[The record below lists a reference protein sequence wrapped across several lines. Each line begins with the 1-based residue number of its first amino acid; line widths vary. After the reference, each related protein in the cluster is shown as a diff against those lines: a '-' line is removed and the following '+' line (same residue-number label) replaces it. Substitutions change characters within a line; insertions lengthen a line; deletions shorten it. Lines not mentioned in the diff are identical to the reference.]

1 MNPAIHV
8 ALMAAQQAQDGIVAR
23 LATAK
28 AINSA
33 SAIKPIPANATEQ
46 AQLDEAIG
54 LGLVMRRADGRVFLN
69 ERAVSERNQGFGYG
83 VLLGLLA
90 LGSAAA
96 SIAALVAF
104 AGR

>member
-1 MNPAIHV
+1 MNAAIHI
-8 ALMAAQQAQDGIVAR
+8 ALMAAHQAEENIAAR
-23 LATAK
+23 LATEK
-28 AINSA
+28 AISWA
-33 SAIKPIPANATEQ
+33 SAIKYTPANSTQQ

-54 LGLVMRRADGRVFLN
+54 LGLVVRRADGRVFLN
-69 ERAVSERNQGFGYG
+69 ERAVSERNEGIGYG

-96 SIAALVAF
+96 SVAALIVF

>member
-8 ALMAAQQAQDGIVAR
+8 AFMAAQQAQDGIVAR

-33 SAIKPIPANATEQ
+33 SAIEHIAANATEQ

-69 ERAVSERNQGFGYG
+69 ERAVSERNQGIGYG

>member
-8 ALMAAQQAQDGIVAR
+8 AIMAASQAEEGVAER
-23 LATAK
+23 LRKAK
-28 AINSA
+28 AISSE
-33 SAIKPIPANATEQ
+33 SAIACTPANATQQ

-54 LGLVMRRADGRVFLN
+54 LGLVVRRADGRVFLN
-69 ERAVSERNQGFGYG
+69 ERAVSERNEGIGYG

>member
-8 ALMAAQQAQDGIVAR
+8 AIMAASQAEEGVVER
-23 LATAK
+23 LRKAK
-28 AINSA
+28 AISSE
-33 SAIKPIPANATEQ
+33 SAIACTPAKSTQQ

-54 LGLVMRRADGRVFLN
+54 LGLVVRRADGRVFLN
-69 ERAVSERNQGFGYG
+69 ERAVSEHNEGIGYG

-96 SIAALVAF
+96 SVAALIVF
-104 AGR
+104 AGL